1 MSGDLLQTKLYVPR
15 LRPSLVP
22 RPHLIAKLNQGWQQE
37 SKLTLVSAPAGFGKT
52 TLITEWLN
60 QIRSDSKQKNETKET
75 SLPPSSFTLHPYQ
88 VAWLSLDEGDADL
101 VRFLTYFIAALQT
114 VAANV
119 GAEVLRVLQSPQ
131 LPPTQSILT
140 SLLNDIM
147 TISEH
152 FFLVLDD
159 YHVVD
164 TRLVDEALTF
174 LLEQSPPQMHMII
187 TTREDPNLPLARWRV
202 RNQLT
207 ELRASDLRFSLGET
221 AVFLQQ
227 IMGLTLTEENIA
239 ILEDRTEGWI
249 AGLQLAA
256 LSMQGRQDV
265 SGFID
270 TFTGDNRYIVDY
282 LVEEVLHRQP
292 GPTRSFLLQTAILDR
307 LNGSLCDAVT
317 GQTGSKVQ
325 LETLERGNFFVIPL
339 DDRRHWYRY
348 HHLFAEVLKVH
359 LLAEQTEHVSELH
372 RRASNWYEQHDS
384 MADAIRH
391 AMLAE
396 DFERAADLIE
406 QAVLDMRQS
415 RQEAT
420 LLGWFQALPDELFK
434 NRPVLTIHYAG
445 TLLQNGH
452 LDGVEFRLRAVEQW
466 LEMPENIREQ
476 PVYVNEEDFRRLPGS
491 VAMYH
496 AGIALIQGDTTNTI
510 KYAQQVLAI
519 APKDDNFL
527 RGAASAL
534 LGLAFWTCGD
544 LDTAH
549 QVYAEGMA
557 YLQKAGYISDVI
569 GGTMTL
575 ADIQLMQGRLR
586 EAMSSY
592 KHGLKLAT
600 KQGAPPLRGVAD
612 MHVGLSELECERND
626 LDAAEQHLLKSKELG
641 ELNGLPKNPS
651 RWRVTMARIRE
662 AQGDLDGALDLL
674 EEAERLYV
682 DDFSPN
688 VRPISAL
695 KIRIWLAQ
703 GRLAE
708 AFAWARVQKLST
720 ADDLNYLREFEH
732 ITLARILLADRTE
745 NALREATGLLE
756 RLLIAAE
763 EGKRMGRV
771 IEILI
776 LQALAYQAS
785 GDLSKALSQ
794 LERALKL
801 AEPEGYMR
809 IFLDEGASMMQLLKE
824 TAVRG
829 IMPDY
834 TNKLLGSG
842 QTSSKSS
849 IPASTSPALMEPL
862 SQRELDILRLFQTE
876 LSGPEI
882 AVELMVALSTVRTHT
897 KGIYSKLNVNNRR
910 AAVNRAIELGLI

>member
-15 LRPSLVP
+15 LRPSFIP
-22 RPHLIAKLNQGWQQE
+22 RPHLIAKLNQGRQQE

-75 SLPPSSFTLHPYQ
+75 SLHPSQ

-119 GAEVLRVLQSPQ
+119 GAGVLTALQSPQ

-147 TISEH
+147 TIPDH

-159 YHVVD
+159 YHVLD
-164 TRLVDEALTF
+164 ARLIDEAITF
-174 LLEQSPPQMHMII
+174 LLEQSPSQMHLII
-187 TTREDPNLPLARWRV
+187 ITREDPNLPLARWRV

-239 ILEDRTEGWI
+239 TLEDRTEGWI

-270 TFTGDNRYIVDY
+270 AFTGDNRYIVDY

-292 GPTRSFLLQTAILDR
+292 EATRRFLLQTAILGR

-317 GQTGSKVQ
+317 GQTGGKAQ

-359 LLAEQTEHVSELH
+359 LLAEQAEHISDLH
-372 RRASNWYEQHDS
+372 KRASIWYEQHDS
-384 MADAIRH
+384 IADAIRH
-391 AMLAE
+391 ALLAE
-396 DFERAADLIE
+396 NFERAADLIE
-406 QAVLDMRQS
+406 RAVPNMRQS
-415 RQEAT
+415 RQEPI
-420 LLGWFQALPDELFK
+420 LLTWFQALPDELFK
-434 NRPVLTIHYAG
+434 NRPVLTVHYAG

-452 LDGVEFRLRAVEQW
+452 LDGVESRLRAVEQW
-466 LEMPENIREQ
+466 LEMPEDIREQ
-476 PVYVNEEDFRRLPGS
+476 PIYVDKEDFCRLPGS

-496 AGIALIQGDTTNTI
+496 AGIALIQSDITNTI
-510 KYAQQVLAI
+510 KYAQQVLAL
-519 APKDDNFL
+519 APQDDNFL

-534 LGLAFWTCGD
+534 LGLAFWTSGD

-557 YLQKAGYISDVI
+557 YLQKAGYTSDAI

-586 EAMSSY
+586 GAMNSY
-592 KHGLKLAT
+592 KHGLQLAT
-600 KQGAPPLRGVAD
+600 KQGMPPLRGAAD
-612 MHVGLSELECERND
+612 MHVGLSKLECERND
-626 LDAAEQHLLKSKELG
+626 LNVAEQHLLKSKELG

-651 RWRVTMARIRE
+651 RWRVAMARIRE

-674 EEAERLYV
+674 EEADRLYV
-682 DDFSPN
+682 GDFSPN
-688 VRPISAL
+688 VRPIPAL
-695 KIRIWLAQ
+695 KIRMWLAQ
-703 GRLAE
+703 GRLAD
-708 AFAWARVQKLST
+708 AFAWACAQKLST
-720 ADDLNYLREFEH
+720 KDDLSYLREFEH
-732 ITLARILLADRTE
+732 ITLARILIADLTE
-745 NALREATGLLE
+745 NSLREAIGLLE
-756 RLLIAAE
+756 RLLKAAE

-785 GDLSKALSQ
+785 GDLPKALAQ

-801 AEPEGYMR
+801 AEPEGYIR
-809 IFLDEGASMMQLLKE
+809 IFLDEGASMVQLLNE
-824 TAVRG
+824 AAAHG

-834 TNKLLGSG
+834 INKLLGSG
-842 QTSSKSS
+842 QISSES
-849 IPASTSPALMEPL
+849 IATAPTSPALIEPL
-862 SQRELDILRLFQTE
+862 SQRELEILRLFQTE

-882 AVELMVALSTVRTHT
+882 AAELMVALSTVRTHT
-897 KGIYSKLNVNNRR
+897 KGIYNKLNVNNRR

>member
-1 MSGDLLQTKLYVPR
+1 MSGDLLQTKLYRPR
-15 LRPSLVP
+15 LRPFLVP
-22 RPHLIAKLNQGWQQE
+22 RQPLIAKLNQGLQQE
-37 SKLTLVSAPAGFGKT
+37 SKLTLISAPAGFGKT

-60 QIRSDSKQKNETKET
+60 QSQKTT
-75 SLPPSSFTLHPYQ
+75 LHPSSFTPHPSKI
-88 VAWLSLDEGDADL
+88 AWLSLGEGDADL
-101 VRFLTYFIAALQT
+101 ARFLTYFVAALQT
-114 VAANV
+114 VAAHV
-119 GAEVLRVLQSPQ
+119 GAGVLTALQSPQ
-131 LPPTQSILT
+131 LPPTNSILT

-147 TISEH
+147 TIPEH
-152 FFLVLDD
+152 FFFVLDD

-164 TRLVDEALTF
+164 ARLIDEALTF
-174 LLEQSPPQMHMII
+174 LLEQAPPHMHLII

-207 ELRASDLRFSLGET
+207 ELRAHDLRFSLAET

-239 ILEDRTEGWI
+239 TLEDRTEGWI

-270 TFTGDNRYIVDY
+270 AFTGDNRYIVDY

-292 GPTRSFLLQTAILDR
+292 EPTRRFLLQTAILDR

-317 GQTGSKVQ
+317 GQTGGKVQ
-325 LETLERGNFFVIPL
+325 LETLERGNFFLIPL

-359 LLAEQTEHVSELH
+359 LLAEQAEQISELH
-372 RRASNWYEQHDS
+372 RRASNWYEQHNS
-384 MADAIRH
+384 VADAIRH
-391 AMLAE
+391 ALLAE

-406 QAVLDMRQS
+406 QAVPDMRQS
-415 RQEAT
+415 RQEPM
-420 LLGWFQALPDELFK
+420 LLTWFQALPDELFQH
-434 NRPVLTIHYAG
+434 RPVLTIHYAG

-452 LDGVEFRLRAVEQW
+452 LDGVESRLRAVEQW
-466 LEMPENIREQ
+466 LETPADSREQ
-476 PVYVNEEDFRRLPGS
+476 PIYVNEEDFRRLPGS

-496 AGIALIQGDTTNTI
+496 AALALIRSDTANTI
-510 KYAQQVLAI
+510 KFAQQVLEF
-519 APKDDNFL
+519 APQDDNFL
-527 RGAASAL
+527 RGAASSL
-534 LGLAFWTCGD
+534 LGLASWTSGD
-544 LDTAH
+544 LDTAQ
-549 QVYAEGMA
+549 QVYTKGMA

-569 GGTMTL
+569 GGSVTL

-586 EAMSSY
+586 EAMSTY
-592 KHGLKLAT
+592 KHGLQLAT
-600 KQGAPPLRGVAD
+600 KQGAPPLRGAAD
-612 MHVGLSELECERND
+612 MHVGLSELEYERND
-626 LDAAEQHLLKSKELG
+626 LNAAEQHLLKSKELG

-651 RWRVTMARIRE
+651 RWRVALARLRE
-662 AQGDLDGALDLL
+662 AQGNLDGALDLL
-674 EEAERLYV
+674 EEAERLY
-682 DDFSPN
+682 DGDFSPN
-688 VRPISAL
+688 VRPIPAL

-703 GRLAE
+703 GRLDE
-708 AFAWARVQKLST
+708 AFAWARAQKLST
-720 ADDLNYLREFEH
+720 TDDPSYLREFEH

-745 NALREATGLLE
+745 NALRGATGLLE
-756 RLLIAAE
+756 RLLKAAE
-763 EGKRMGRV
+763 AGKRMGRV

-776 LQALAYQAS
+776 LQALAYQAR
-785 GDLSKALSQ
+785 GDLPTALSH

-824 TAVRG
+824 TAVLK

-834 TNKLLGSG
+834 TNKLLGSE
-842 QTSSKSS
+842 QTSRES
-849 IPASTSPALMEPL
+849 ISPAPISPALIEPL
-862 SQRELDILRLFQTE
+862 SQRELEILRLMQTE

-882 AVELMVALSTVRTHT
+882 AAELMVALSTVRTHT
-897 KGIYSKLNVNNRR
+897 KGIYSKLDVNNRR